1 MPRAKEGGETSCA
14 EVYGFSLFPSAVLLW
29 AEQSPAPYG
38 RNSALLQ
45 RRGSAPP
52 DGGVFSLSKGAFLV
66 YHSFC

>member
-1 MPRAKEGGETSCA
+1 MPQTKEGETSCA
-14 EVYGFSLFPSAVLLW
+14 EVYGFALFPSAVLLW

-52 DGGVFSLSKGAFLV
+52 DGGFPLV
-66 YHSFC
+66 KRNFF

>member
-14 EVYGFSLFPSAVLLW
+14 EVYGFSLFLSAVLLW

-52 DGGVFSLSKGAFLV
+52 DGVFPLVKRSFCLV